1 MSAWPRLDLPI
12 TPPYPPMEAKLEDAL
27 PTGASWWYEP
37 KWDGFRCLAFKDGA
51 TVALQSKSGQP
62 LGRYFP
68 EIVAAVGALAA
79 PTLVLDG
86 ELVIPRGGGVSFEAM
101 LQRIHPAESR
111 IRRLAAETPA
121 RLVLFDLLVDARG
134 RAIVAEPLEA
144 RRAALEQDGPRPG
157 EAFALSPC
165 SRELADAEGWL
176 AGRAGTDGVVA
187 KRLGVPYASGERTAM
202 VKVKRERTADCVV
215 AGFRRG
221 KGSREI
227 ASLLLGLYADDGRL
241 HYAGHAS
248 GFDRAERARLTA
260 LFEPLA
266 AAQAEGAEQGFG
278 FTGEAPGG
286 PSRWARGRSM
296 EWTPVRPEVV
306 VEVGWKH
313 ASGGR
318 FRHGVRLLRFR
329 PDKAPRECTFAQLG
343 EAGDHVRAPA

>member
-1 MSAWPRLDLPI
+1 
-12 TPPYPPMEAKLEDAL
+12 MEAKLEDAL
-27 PTGASWWYEP
+27 PLGAWWYEP
-37 KWDGFRCLAFKDGA
+37 KWDGFRCIAFKDGA

-68 EIVAAVGALAA
+68 EIVAAVSAVHAEK
-79 PTLVLDG
+79 LVLDG
-86 ELVIPRGGGVSFEAM
+86 ELVIPDGGGVSFEAL

-111 IRRLAAETPA
+111 VRRLAAETPA
-121 RLVLFDLLVDARG
+121 RLVLFDLLVDGRG
-134 RAIVAEPLEA
+134 RALVAEPLEA
-144 RRAALEQDGPRPG
+144 RRAALEAEGPQAGP
-157 EAFALSPC
+157 AVALSPC
-165 SRELADAEGWL
+165 TRDVAAAEGWL

-221 KGSREI
+221 KDGRQV
-227 ASLLLGLYADDGRL
+227 ASLLLGLYGDDGRL

-248 GFDRAERARLTA
+248 GFDREERARLTG
-260 LFEPLA
+260 LLEPLA
-266 AAQAEGAEQGFG
+266 PPPGAGAAPEDGFG

-296 EWTPVRPEVV
+296 EWTPVKPILV
-306 VEVGWKH
+306 VEVGWRH

-318 FRHGVRLLRFR
+318 FRHGVRIVRFR
-329 PDKAPRECTFAQLG
+329 PDKAPSQCTFAQLG
-343 EAGDHVRAPA
+343 GAAGDRDRAPA

>member
-1 MSAWPRLDLPI
+1 
-12 TPPYPPMEAKLEDAL
+12 MEARLQDAL
-27 PTGASWWYEP
+27 PAGGSWWFEP
-37 KWDGFRCLAFKDGA
+37 KWDGFRCLAFKEGP
-51 TVALQSKSGQP
+51 TVALQSKAGQP

-68 EIVAAVGALAA
+68 EIAAAVAALPAER
-79 PTLVLDG
+79 LVLDG
-86 ELVIPRGGGVSFEAM
+86 ELVVPEGGGVSFEAL

-134 RAIVAEPLEA
+134 RALVAEPLEA
-144 RRAALEQDGPRPG
+144 RRAALEADGPRPG
-157 EAFALSPC
+157 PAFVLSPC
-165 SRELADAEGWL
+165 TRDRADAEAWL

-221 KGSREI
+221 KDGREV
-227 ASLLLGLYADDGRL
+227 ASVLLGLFAADGRL

-248 GFDRAERARLTA
+248 SFARAERARLTS
-260 LFEPLA
+260 LLEPLA
-266 AAQAEGAEQGFG
+266 PGGGAAAPDGADAGFG

-286 PSRWARGRSM
+286 PSRWARDRST
-296 EWTPVRPEVV
+296 EWTPVRPVLV
-306 VEVGWKH
+306 VEVAWRH

-318 FRHGVRLLRFR
+318 FRHGVRLVRFR
-329 PDKAPRECTFAQLG
+329 PDKAPRQCTFAQLG
-343 EAGDHVRAPA
+343 AAAADRDRAPA